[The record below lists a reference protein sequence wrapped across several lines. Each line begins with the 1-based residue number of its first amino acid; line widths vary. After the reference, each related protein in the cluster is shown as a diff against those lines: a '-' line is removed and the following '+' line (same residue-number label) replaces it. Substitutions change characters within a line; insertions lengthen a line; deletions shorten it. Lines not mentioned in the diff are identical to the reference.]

1 MSNLHDA
8 VLELIETQSL
18 SRHDYETVWEMY
30 DDVNF
35 DTHIDMLIDEHLYQT
50 RDALVKWV
58 CDGNL
63 EYLDMACEE
72 MACEEDAEDD
82 EMILLQ
88 DAHMLYLQ
96 YVAYNTVF
104 VVYAYAKE

>member
-1 MSNLHDA
+1 MSNLSDA
-8 VLELIETQSL
+8 VLELIETQSINPA
-18 SRHDYETVWEMY
+18 DYETVWEMY

-58 CDGNL
+58 CDGNFK
-63 EYLDMACEE
+63 YLD

-88 DAHMLYLQ
+88 DAHMLYLSE
-96 YVAYNTVF
+96 VAFNTVF
-104 VVYAYAKE
+104 VVYAYSKE

>member
-18 SRHDYETVWEMY
+18 HPYDYDSAWEMY
-30 DDVNF
+30 MDANEDGE
-35 DTHIDMLIDEHLYQT
+35 IDALLDARAIET
-50 RDALVKWV
+50 RDGLVKWV

-72 MACEEDAEDD
+72 DAEDD
-82 EMILLQ
+82 EMILLK
-88 DAHMLYLQ
+88 DAHLLYLQ
-96 YVAYNTVF
+96 YVAFNA
-104 VVYAYAKE
+104 VVDIYDYFNQ

>member
-8 VLELIETQSL
+8 VVELLETQSL
-18 SRHDYETVWEMY
+18 SRHDYDSEWEMY
-30 DDVNF
+30 MDANE
-35 DTHIDMLIDEHLYQT
+35 DTHIDMLMDEHLYKT
-50 RDALVKWV
+50 RDELVKWV

-63 EYLDMACEE
+63 EYLD

-96 YVAYNTVF
+96 YVAFNA
-104 VVYAYAKE
+104 VVDIYDYFNQ